1 MSATETEAP
10 AGNGPPNKPPRP
22 AKVAV
27 VTEVKERF
35 SGSRA
40 AVLADYRGLSVGE
53 MARLRRSIK
62 AAGGEF
68 KIYKNTLVRF
78 AVEELDLDLLDLLV
92 GPNGI
97 AFVEDDAVSVA
108 KALRDFSREND
119 SLVIKGGLLGEQ
131 RLSAEEVDSLA
142 KLPTRD
148 ELLARLAGGLAAPL
162 QKFAGLLQALPR
174 NFAYGLRALIDQGGA
189 PGAPASPEPEAPAA
203 PDAEAPE
210 APETEAPPE
219 AEAATAAAEAE
230 APTET
235 EDTADAA
242 PEAEAEPTP
251 ETTEASTSAE
261 ETADDTEKES

>member
-10 AGNGPPNKPPRP
+10 AGDGPPDKPPRP
-22 AKVAV
+22 EKVAV

-40 AVLADYRGLSVGE
+40 AVLADYRGLSVGD

-119 SLVIKGGLLGEQ
+119 TLVIKGGLLGEQ

-148 ELLARLAGGLAAPL
+148 ELLARLAAGLAAPL

-189 PGAPASPEPEAPAA
+189 PGAPASPE
-203 PDAEAPE
+203 AEAP
-210 APETEAPPE
+210 APPE
-219 AEAATAAAEAE
+219 AEVATD
-230 APTET
+230 T

-242 PEAEAEPTP
+242 PEAEAEPAS

>member
-10 AGNGPPNKPPRP
+10 AGNGPPDKPPRP
-22 AKVAV
+22 EKVAV

-119 SLVIKGGLLGEQ
+119 KLVIKGGLLGEQ

-148 ELLARLAGGLAAPL
+148 ELLARLAAGLAAPL

-189 PGAPASPEPEAPAA
+189 PGAPASPEPEAPTQTEAVEA
-203 PDAEAPE
+203 PEAEAPE
-210 APETEAPPE
+210 AEAPE
-219 AEAATAAAEAE
+219 AEAPEAE
-230 APTET
+230 VATDT

-242 PEAEAEPTP
+242 PEAETEPAP

>member
-10 AGNGPPNKPPRP
+10 AGNGPPDKPPRP
-22 AKVAV
+22 EKVAV

-119 SLVIKGGLLGEQ
+119 KLVIKGGLLGEQ

-148 ELLARLAGGLAAPL
+148 ELLARLAAGLAAPL

-189 PGAPASPEPEAPAA
+189 PGAPTSPEPEAPTDAA
-203 PDAEAPE
+203 P
-210 APETEAPPE
+210 
-219 AEAATAAAEAE
+219 EAE

-242 PEAEAEPTP
+242 PEAEAEPAP